1 MVGYLGKRTNQQ
13 RDITGQQAQ
22 SEREAMWGP
31 IPGEIVSF
39 DPATQTA
46 TVQPKYRPIHNGQAV
61 DMPQLLEVP
70 VDLPRT
76 GSAGMTFPIPA
87 GTRVMLSPMMRS
99 MDNYDADDDGAP
111 FDGRSFH
118 LADMRATI
126 VGGDSVSAPL
136 ANVDPENTHLR
147 FDAAGDYGLKGSP
160 DGKFELIGSEG
171 SIFDL
176 LIQHVELSSEGFTL
190 LGTEGLD
197 HSPRYAEIG
206 AELAVIAGKL
216 RDMQI

>member
-39 DPATQTA
+39 DPSSQTA
-46 TVQPKYRPIHNGQAV
+46 TVQPLYKPVHNGQPVA
-61 DMPQLLEVP
+61 MPQLFEVP
-70 VDLPRT
+70 IDLPRT
-76 GSAGMTFPIPA
+76 GSAGITFPIPA
-87 GTRVMLSPMMRS
+87 GTRVMLSPTMRS

-126 VGGDSVSAPL
+126 VGGDSVSSPMQ
-136 ANVDPENTHLR
+136 NVDPDNTHIR
-147 FDAAGDYGLKGSP
+147 FDAAGDFGLKGSP
-160 DGKFELIGSEG
+160 DGKFDLIGSEG

-176 LIQHVELSSEGFTL
+176 LITHVELTSEGFKK
-190 LGTEGLD
+190 LGTEGLN
-197 HSPRYAEIG
+197 HSPRYDAIG
-206 AELAVIAGKL
+206 DELAVIAGKL
-216 RDMQI
+216 RSMQI

>member
-1 MVGYLGKRTNQQ
+1 
-13 RDITGQQAQ
+13 
-22 SEREAMWGP
+22 MWGP

-39 DPATQTA
+39 DPSSQTA
-46 TVQPKYRPIHNGQAV
+46 TIQPLYKPVHNGQPVA
-61 DMPQLLEVP
+61 MPQLFEVP
-70 VDLPRT
+70 IDLPRT
-76 GSAGMTFPIPA
+76 GSAGITFPIPA

-126 VGGDSVSAPL
+126 VGGDSVSSPMQ
-136 ANVDPENTHLR
+136 NVDPDNTHIR
-147 FDAAGDYGLKGSP
+147 FDAAGNFGLKGSP
-160 DGKFELIGSEG
+160 DGKFDLIGGEG

-176 LIQHVELSSEGFTL
+176 LIAHVELTAEGFKK
-190 LGTEGLD
+190 LGTEGLN
-197 HSPRYAEIG
+197 HSPCYDQIG
-206 AELAVIAGKL
+206 DELAVIAGKL

>member
-31 IPGEIVSF
+31 IPGEIVSY
-39 DPATQTA
+39 DPSSQTA
-46 TVQPKYRPIHNGQAV
+46 TVQPLYKPIHNGQPV
-61 DMPQLLEVP
+61 DMPQLFEVP

-76 GSAGMTFPIPA
+76 ASAGMTFPIPA

-99 MDNYDADDDGAP
+99 MDNYDTDGDGAP

-118 LADMRATI
+118 LADMRAT
-126 VGGDSVSAPL
+126 VAGGDSVSDPL
-136 ANVDPENTHLR
+136 QNVDPDNTHLR
-147 FDAAGDYGLKGSP
+147 FDAAGAFGLKGSP
-160 DGKFELIGSEG
+160 DGKFDLIGSEG

-176 LIQHVELSSEGFTL
+176 LITHVELTSEGFKK
-190 LGTEGLD
+190 LGTEGLS
-197 HSPRYAEIG
+197 HSLRYNEIG
-206 AELAVIAGKL
+206 DELAIIAGKL

>member
-31 IPGEIVSF
+31 IPGEIVSY
-39 DPATQTA
+39 DAASQTA

-61 DMPQLLEVP
+61 DMPQLFEVP

-147 FDAAGDYGLKGSP
+147 FDAAGEYGLKGSP

-176 LIQHVELSSEGFTL
+176 LIQHVELSAEGFTL

-206 AELAVIAGKL
+206 AELDVIAGKL

>member
-31 IPGEIVSF
+31 IPGEIVSY
-39 DPATQTA
+39 DPASQTA
-46 TVQPKYRPIHNGQAV
+46 TVQPLYKPVHNGQPVA
-61 DMPQLLEVP
+61 MPQLFEVP

-76 GSAGMTFPIPA
+76 ASAGMTFPIPA
-87 GTRVMLSPMMRS
+87 GTKVMLSPMMRS
-99 MDNYDADDDGAP
+99 MDNYDTDGDGAP

-126 VGGDSVSAPL
+126 SGGDSVSDPL
-136 ANVDPENTHLR
+136 QNVDPDNTHVR
-147 FDAAGDYGLKGSP
+147 FDAAGEYGLKGSP
-160 DGKFELIGSEG
+160 EGKFDLIGSEG

-176 LIQHVELSSEGFTL
+176 LIAHVELTSEGFKK
-190 LGTEGLD
+190 LGAEGLD
-197 HSPRYAEIG
+197 HSPRYDQIG
-206 AELAVIAGKL
+206 DELAVIADKL
-216 RDMQI
+216 RAMQI

>member
-39 DPATQTA
+39 DAASQTA
-46 TVQPKYRPIHNGQAV
+46 TVRPLYKPLHNGQPV
-61 DMPQLLEVP
+61 EMPQLFEVP

-76 GSAGMTFPIPA
+76 ANAAITFPIPA
-87 GTRVMLSPMMRS
+87 GTRVMLAPMMRS

-126 VGGDSVSAPL
+126 TGGDSVSAPL
-136 ANVDPENTHLR
+136 ADVDAMNTHIR
-147 FDAAGDYGLKGSP
+147 FNADGTFGMRGSP
-160 DGKFELIGSEG
+160 DGKFMWEGSEG
-171 SIFDL
+171 NLYDIIATFM
-176 LIQHVELSSEGFTL
+176 ELVASDELQINYGSSQ
-190 LGTEGLD
+190 GTGHRLFN
-197 HSPRYAEIG
+197 RA
-206 AELAVIAGKL
+206 ALMALAAKVRAMAL
-216 RDMQI
+216 

>member
-31 IPGEIVSF
+31 IPGEIVSY
-39 DPATQTA
+39 DPASQTA
-46 TVQPKYRPIHNGQAV
+46 TVQPLYKPVHNGQPV
-61 DMPQLLEVP
+61 DMPQLFEVP

-76 GSAGMTFPIPA
+76 ASAGMTFPIPA
-87 GTRVMLSPMMRS
+87 GTKVMLSPMMRS
-99 MDNYDADDDGAP
+99 MDNYDTDDDGAP

-126 VGGDSVSAPL
+126 SGGNSVSDPL
-136 ANVDPENTHLR
+136 QNVDPDNTHLR
-147 FDAAGDYGLKGSP
+147 FDAAGEYGLKGSP

-171 SIFDL
+171 SIFDM
-176 LIQHVELSSEGFTL
+176 LIEHVELTSEGFTL
-190 LGTEGLD
+190 LGTEGLS
-197 HSPRYAEIG
+197 HSLRYTEIG